1 MPPPITTQVGQL
13 NVSQLLYTYGVGALV
28 DLPQLSVIIT
38 GLDDWPVDPS
48 IAKEISEERLLQA
61 VRAALGQ
68 QVKQLRFPPASADSP
83 SFPEPFSEQAR
94 VGVPVAIFPRWMVCP
109 ACRLLAPLASDL
121 FLLKADLYHP
131 DRTRYVHVN
140 CSKAN
145 KPPTVVP
152 ARFLAACERG
162 HLDDFPWVEFVH
174 DGPAQC
180 GQPLLRLIEYGP
192 SGEARDLEVKC
203 DTCGARRRLSEAI
216 GRENSDAMPMCRGR
230 RPHLRDYDA
239 DGCEEHMRTI
249 ALGASNTWFP
259 QVISTIAIPEAT
271 NALDMLVEEE
281 WATLD
286 KATTLQVLQAFHAI
300 GQLGA
305 FTQYSLDQVWEAIER
320 KRSTQTI
327 AADPTEQPDLKAP
340 EWNVFSQPD
349 PARNAPDFRLRLVET
364 PPDYAD
370 TIAQVVQVERM
381 REVQALV
388 GFTRI
393 DSPSELAESDAEQ
406 FANLVSISRK
416 PPSWVPAVEVRGEAL
431 FIRFSEARIQ
441 DWLNVPS
448 VKMRELLF
456 HEAHT
461 RWRKTRMIENPEKY
475 FPGLRYVLLHSFAHV
490 LMRQFALECGYTSA
504 SIRERIYAREPQ
516 DEGGP
521 MAGILIYTAA
531 PDSEGTLG
539 GLVSLGE
546 PVMLGRH
553 IDAALDSA
561 RLCASDPTCAE
572 HEPSAG
578 DISMHAAACHA
589 CMFAPETSCERTNR
603 YLDRSL
609 LAGTVEHSDLAFF
622 TNHRA

>member
-1 MPPPITTQVGQL
+1 MPPPITPQVGQL

-48 IAKEISEERLLQA
+48 IAREISEERLLQA
-61 VRAALGQ
+61 VRAVLGR
-68 QVKQLRFPPASADSP
+68 QVKQLRFPPVSADSFGV
-83 SFPEPFSEQAR
+83 SDPFGEQAR
-94 VGVPVAIFPRWMVCP
+94 VGVPVAAFPRWMVCP
-109 ACRLLAPLASDL
+109 SCRYLGPIASNL
-121 FLLKADLYHP
+121 FELKPDAYHP
-131 DRTRYVHVN
+131 DRTRYVHTN
-140 CSKAN
+140 CQKARR
-145 KPPTVVP
+145 PPTVVP
-152 ARFLAACERG
+152 ARFLVACENG
-162 HLDDFPWVEFVH
+162 HLDDFPWVEFAH
-174 DGPAQC
+174 RGPAQC
-180 GQPLLRLIEYGP
+180 GHPLLRLIEYGP

-216 GRENSDAMPMCRGR
+216 GRENSLEMPICRGR
-230 RPHLRDYDA
+230 RPHLRDYEPE
-239 DGCEEHMRTI
+239 GCEQHMRTI

-271 NALDMLVEEE
+271 NALDMLVEEQ
-281 WATLD
+281 WAFIKNVTSLE
-286 KATTLQVLQAFHAI
+286 VLKAFHNA
-300 GQLGA
+300 GMLGA
-305 FTQYSLDQVWEAIER
+305 FAQYPLEKVWEAIER
-320 KRSTQTI
+320 KLSNANV
-327 AADPTEQPDLKAP
+327 AADSSEQPDLKAP
-340 EWNVFSQPD
+340 EWAVFSQPG
-349 PARNAPDFRLRLVET
+349 PARNASDFRLRLVET

-370 TIAQVVQVERM
+370 SIAHVVQVERM

-393 DSPSELAESDAEQ
+393 DSPSELAESDTEQ
-406 FANLVSISRK
+406 FENLVSISRR
-416 PPSWVPAVEVRGEAL
+416 PPTWVLAVEVRGEGL

-441 DWLNVPS
+441 DWLNFPS
-448 VKMRELLF
+448 VRMREALF

-461 RWRKTRMIENPEKY
+461 RWRKTKMIENPEKY

-521 MAGILIYTAA
+521 MAGVLIYTAA

-546 PVMLGRH
+546 PATLGRH

-572 HEPSAG
+572 HEPSAR
-578 DISMHAAACHA
+578 DVSVHAAACHA
-589 CMFAPETSCERTNR
+589 CLFAPETSCERTNR

-622 TNHRA
+622 TNYRA